1 MPAGPGAAEAHADI
15 AVDFMTQDGAI
26 IGLARWLQTP
36 AGRYLLGWEQREL
49 DQAVSDVFGFHALQL
64 GLAELDGLR
73 ANRMPHRFIALD
85 ARAPRPGDDDP
96 ARAIALLRCD
106 FEALPID
113 TQSLDL
119 VVMPHTLELAHDAH
133 LALREVER
141 VLRPEGRVV
150 IVGLNPASLW
160 GLRQRLGHLRRALM
174 PSSARPLYLPS
185 EGEFLGYRRL
195 RDWLRLLS
203 FEVEV
208 GRFGCYRLPFK
219 SAKWLGR
226 LGWIERLGDRWWPM
240 FGAVYLLVAV
250 KRVRGMRLVGLAQQQ
265 RPLPKAAP
273 AVVAQRRRRRQ
284 PEEVA

>member
-1 MPAGPGAAEAHADI
+1 
-15 AVDFMTQDGAI
+15 MTKSRAI
-26 IGLARWLQTP
+26 IGLADWLQTP
-36 AGRYLLGWEQREL
+36 AGRYLLEWEQGEL
-49 DQAVSDVFGFHALQL
+49 DAAVVDVFGFHALQI
-64 GLAELDGLR
+64 GLPELDALR
-73 ANRMPHRFIALD
+73 ANRMPHRWLALD
-85 ARAPRPGDDDP
+85 ASTAAPQADAQRA
-96 ARAIALLRCD
+96 AHALLRCD
-106 FEALPID
+106 FDALPLD
-113 TQSLDL
+113 SRSLDL
-119 VVMPHTLELAHDAH
+119 VVLPHSLETARDAH
-133 LALREVER
+133 VALSEVER